1 MQARLELRDGLL
13 RYIQQSANRREILV
27 RAPSHVCRQ
36 AGQADRQAGGE
47 ISQLGVKSIEQSTE
61 ACMQSVARL
70 AHSADPSN

>member
-1 MQARLELRDGLL
+1 MASSDTFSKVPTGAKYLYALPAM
-13 RYIQQSANRREILV
+13 SAG
-27 RAPSHVCRQ
+27 RQ
-36 AGQADRQAGGE
+36 GRQTGGE